1 MGSFFQS
8 ELVRGDL
15 QEMTALQEYCFK
27 CAMNMALLNKEQKLD
42 YFDTLSKL
50 IEKQKLFYMR
60 VNLSHDEE
68 AQSICENMKQAV
80 ILLGGD
86 SSMSV
91 LDMFT
96 DLESKLEGFKQQLMG
111 EGD

>member
-8 ELVRGDL
+8 EMVRGDI
-15 QEMTALQEYCFK
+15 QEMTSLQEYCFK

-42 YFDTLSKL
+42 YFEALGKL
-50 IEKQKLFYMR
+50 IEKQKLFYLR
-60 VNLSHDEE
+60 INLSEDEE

-86 SSMSV
+86 PNMSV
-91 LDMFT
+91 LDMFD
-96 DLESKLEGFKQQLMG
+96 DLNDKLEEFKNQLRG
-111 EGD
+111 TEG